1 MFKRYFFQ
9 TLIMVNY
16 MLAGSTLVLS
26 KNKILAL
33 IFVVILGYIGDW
45 LFYYHNRE
53 IVDDTIDRCKKII
66 NKHNDNNYEKQ

>member
-1 MFKRYFFQ
+1 MKKIYFFKI
-9 TLIMVNY
+9 LIMVNY
-16 MLAGSTLVLS
+16 MLVGSTIVLS
-26 KNKILAL
+26 KNWILTL
-33 IFVVILGYIGDW
+33 ILVVIFGYIGDW